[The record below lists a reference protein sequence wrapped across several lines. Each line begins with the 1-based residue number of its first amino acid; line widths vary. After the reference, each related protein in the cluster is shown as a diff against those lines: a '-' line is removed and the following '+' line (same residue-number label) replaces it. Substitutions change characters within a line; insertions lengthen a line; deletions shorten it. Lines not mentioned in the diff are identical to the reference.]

1 MNAAKNMSAA
11 FQVAVAMPGRVI
23 LLALPVAAAT
33 AFALA
38 TLAIDQGLSA
48 KAEQAARSFG
58 QDVISVRPGSRVI
71 AGQSGT
77 ATSLSTENVEALR
90 ERLRGYKAIE
100 GTRVEDNVPTSA
112 GNKSGKYK
120 LFGVRPPWA
129 ELRKFGAERGE
140 FLDDGDVQG
149 SARVC
154 LLGQTAARELFGT
167 EDPIGREVS
176 INQVPFKVKGVLV
189 KKGSSPAE
197 GDRDARIV
205 IPVTTFYDRLYKRV
219 HLDQIVVQARNSEQA
234 TLAKLEGEIE
244 SILRSQH
251 KLTEGEKS
259 DFTIRLPSSIAEQS
273 RGLSRNVFYLLLG
286 LAGVCGL
293 VAVFL
298 IVLVFGQAVRN
309 RRREIGI
316 RRAMGATPGD
326 ILIQFWVEG
335 LVISVICGLVGVLL
349 GIGGAYGLAASR
361 GLDFGFGPLVAIAPL
376 AIVVFASLAGLIPAR
391 SAAGLDPAQ
400 ALRPQV

>member
-1 MNAAKNMSAA
+1 MSGARNMFAA
-11 FQVAVAMPGRVI
+11 FQVAAAMPGRVI

-33 AFALA
+33 ALALA
-38 TLAIDQGLSA
+38 TLAIDQGLTA

-58 QDVISVRPGSRVI
+58 QDVISVRPGARVI

-77 ATSLSTENVEALR
+77 ATSLSEEDVQALL

-100 GTRVEDNVPTSA
+100 GTRREDNVPTSA
-112 GNKSGKYK
+112 GGKSGRCR
-120 LFGVRPPWA
+120 LFGVRPRWA
-129 ELRKFGAERGE
+129 DVRQFGAEHGE
-140 FLDDGDVQG
+140 FLDDDDLQS

-154 LLGQTAARELFGT
+154 LLGQTPARELFGDQ
-167 EDPIGREVS
+167 DPIGREVT
-176 INQVPFKVKGVLV
+176 INQVPFRVKGVLV
-189 KKGSSPAE
+189 RKGSSPAE

-219 HLDQIVVQARNSEQA
+219 HLDQIVVQARDSEQA

-251 KLTEGEKS
+251 KLNEGEKN
-259 DFTIRLPSSIAEQS
+259 DFTIRLPSTIAEQS
-273 RGLSRNVFYLLLG
+273 RGVSRNVFYLLLG
-286 LAGVCGL
+286 LAEVCGL

-298 IVLVFGQAVRN
+298 IVLVYGQAVRG
-309 RRREIGI
+309 RRGEIGI

-335 LVISVICGLVGVLL
+335 LVTSITGGLVGVLL
-349 GIGGAYGLAASR
+349 GMGGAYGLAASR
-361 GLDFGFGPLVAIAPL
+361 GLEFGFGPQVVVAPL
-376 AIVVFASLAGLIPAR
+376 AIVAFASLAGLIPAR
-391 SAAGLDPAQ
+391 SAAGLDPAE